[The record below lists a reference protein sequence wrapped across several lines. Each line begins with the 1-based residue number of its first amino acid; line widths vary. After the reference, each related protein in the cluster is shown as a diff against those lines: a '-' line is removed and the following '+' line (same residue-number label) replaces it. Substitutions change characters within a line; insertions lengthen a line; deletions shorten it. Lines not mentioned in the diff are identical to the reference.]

1 MPTLTILWL
10 NPNKTSL
17 NVEKSQTSI
26 FLNVR
31 EKELVT
37 EIKIKLNRKRLNPSQ
52 SVKYFGIKIDQNLN
66 WKDRINDIAVKSNR
80 ANSILFKIKTFVNV
94 TILKVSTLHYLII
107 TLITQIWFGL
117 RIQIL

>member
-1 MPTLTILWL
+1 M
-10 NPNKTSL
+10 
-17 NVEKSQTSI
+17 
-26 FLNVR
+26 R

-52 SVKYFGIKIDQNLN
+52 SVKYFRIKIDQNLN

-80 ANSILFKIKTFVNV
+80 GNSILFKIKTFVNV